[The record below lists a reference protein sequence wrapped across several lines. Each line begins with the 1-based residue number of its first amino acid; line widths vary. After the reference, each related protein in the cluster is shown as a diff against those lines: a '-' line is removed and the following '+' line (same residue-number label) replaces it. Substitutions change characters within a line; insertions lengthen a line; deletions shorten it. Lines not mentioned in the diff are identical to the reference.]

1 MKRTLIL
8 LLILLQSL
16 FLFSQDFDSN
26 SKDKST
32 VYFVRAS
39 GLGALIN
46 FTYFDGEKPI
56 GRFNGPKYMKYEC
69 DPGKHLFWARSE
81 NKSFVEANLKAGG
94 IYLID
99 VLPTM
104 GGLKAGVILI
114 PVDKNN
120 HRLKAI
126 QKLVTKRESES
137 FDGLKLND
145 LQNKMSKVIVRG
157 MKKYNRI
164 KDKGGKVPQLT
175 SEMTVNEED
184 LVFVK
189 KKRKKKRMKMAAGK
203 KS

>member
-8 LLILLQSL
+8 LLVLLQSL
-16 FLFSQDFDSN
+16 FLFSQEFDSS

-39 GLGALIN
+39 GLAALIN
-46 FTYFDGEKPI
+46 FTYFDGEKSI

-69 DPGKHLFWARSE
+69 EPGEHLFWVRSE
-81 NKSFVEANLKAGG
+81 NKSYVEANLKAGG

-104 GGLKAGVILI
+104 GGIKAGVILI
-114 PVDKNN
+114 PVEKNN
-120 HRLKAI
+120 YRLKAI

-137 FDGLKLND
+137 FDESKLND
-145 LQNKMSKVIVRG
+145 LQNKMSKVIIRG

-175 SEMTVNEED
+175 PEMTINEED

-189 KKRKKKRMKMAAGK
+189 KKKRKKRTRHN

>member
-1 MKRTLIL
+1 MKRALIL
-8 LLILLQSL
+8 LVILLQSL

-46 FTYFDGEKPI
+46 FTYFDGEKSI

-69 DPGKHLFWARSE
+69 EPGEHLFWVRSE
-81 NKSFVEANLKAGG
+81 NKSFVEADLKAGG

-104 GGLKAGVILI
+104 GGIKAGVILI

-120 HRLKAI
+120 YRMKAI

-137 FDGLKLND
+137 FDESKLNR
-145 LQNKMSKVIVRG
+145 LQNKMSKVILRG

-164 KDKGGKVPQLT
+164 KDQGGKFAQLT
-175 SEMTVNEED
+175 SEMTLNEKD

-189 KKRKKKRMKMAAGK
+189 KKRKKESKKRKN
-203 KS
+203 S